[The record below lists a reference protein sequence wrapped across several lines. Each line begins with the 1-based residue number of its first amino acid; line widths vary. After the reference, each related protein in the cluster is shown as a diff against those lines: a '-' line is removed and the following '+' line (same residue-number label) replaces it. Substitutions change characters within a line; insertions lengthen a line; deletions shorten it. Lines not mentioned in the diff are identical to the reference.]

1 MAGGGAL
8 VRQVWLVGGADG
20 GIAGSAILL
29 VAVVPDVAR
38 RGRDERQEAPR
49 DQEEVDARMGLSM
62 TGRGLRWLSRLAV
75 CLGVLLLVA
84 APVLRFWITPVL
96 AQSAL
101 VPGPDSPLTHMSSGT
116 ISTLF
121 DVEGGAAQAEPD
133 PIPVTRTQTSTGD
146 AAGAEQ
152 AAAAGA
158 NAAVTDSTD
167 RTVTADGRLIS
178 ELRFRLAADRR
189 TQALVSCCGARVGAI
204 PVTAVGAG
212 SPLRLPW
219 FVPDAVYPYFD
230 LTLLVATQLDPIG
243 TEEVSGIQA
252 AKFQQVLAPT
262 PIGPVAAPGELVGS
276 DAATVTLVRTHS
288 VNRTLWV
295 DPTTGI
301 ILRKVERVREALRDA
316 NGDDVLTL
324 LAMTTASTPEQVDA
338 LAAHARQEARPV
350 LWAHSYGPALGIGL
364 GVLLL
369 GLGLLG
375 VALRTRALRIDQD
388 FPDVPATF
396 EDLKEAFD

>member
-1 MAGGGAL
+1 
-8 VRQVWLVGGADG
+8 
-20 GIAGSAILL
+20 
-29 VAVVPDVAR
+29 
-38 RGRDERQEAPR
+38 
-49 DQEEVDARMGLSM
+49 MGLSM
-62 TGRGLRWLSRLAV
+62 TGRSLRWLSRLAI
-75 CLGVLLLVA
+75 CLGLLLLVA
-84 APVLRFWITPVL
+84 APGAPVL
-96 AQSAL
+96 GHAGARP
-101 VPGPDSPLTHMSSGT
+101 VRAGPGVVSPLTHVSSGT

-121 DVEGGAAQAEPD
+121 DLEEGGAEQAGTE
-133 PIPVTRTQTSTGD
+133 PIPVTRTETTVGD

-152 AAAAGA
+152 AAQEGA
-158 NAAVTDSTD
+158 NAAVTDSQD
-167 RTVTADGRLIS
+167 RTVTDDGRLIS
-178 ELRFRLAADRR
+178 DLSYRLAADRR
-189 TQALVSCCGARVGAI
+189 TQALVACCDTRVGEI
-204 PVTAVGAG
+204 PVTAAGAG

-230 LTLLVATQLDPIG
+230 LTRLAPTQLDPIG

-262 PIGPVAAPGELVGS
+262 PIGPVPAPGELVGS
-276 DAATVTLVRTHS
+276 DAPTVTLMRTHS

-324 LAMTTASTPEQVDA
+324 LAMNTASTPQQVDA
-338 LAAHARQEARPV
+338 LAAQAREEARPV
-350 LWAHSYGPALGIGL
+350 LWAHSYGPALCIAVGA
-364 GVLLL
+364 LLL

-375 VALRTRALRIDQD
+375 VALRTRAQRIDAD
-388 FPDVPATF
+388 FPDAPATF